1 MTSIPVNNSVK
12 GIVPGAQTQKKANMQ
27 DAAGSFSDIFKN
39 QKNDNGTDDGKIV
52 SAAQNRTENRNTGI
66 SARQRKVQDAVNKAG
81 DAAEKN
87 AGKKVDEAADKML
100 SDTAEELSVTE
111 EELLSVLQSLSLTPA
126 DLLTKEGLQQVV
138 LAVSG
143 ETDFANFLTDET
155 MFTTLQN
162 LCGELQTTLSDLA
175 DELGISQDEVQ
186 DFLTALA
193 DKAGDASTLQ
203 AEALSAEEFS
213 TEEFSTEETEDAV
226 TDVEKGS
233 DTENIT
239 GDKTASEVNVP
250 GKETGKQ
257 TEKETS
263 GEEKSFTGDKAFD
276 NFAQSFKTGQTQN
289 TQAAAEVTP
298 HFDVE
303 TENIIRQITDYMRG
317 NVTDGVSEMDM
328 QLHPASLGSVHIHL
342 EAKEGVLTAQ
352 FTAQNESV
360 KAALESQMIQLKD
373 SFEEQGLT
381 VESIEVMVSSQ
392 KFDQS
397 YEEAESHANDTGSR
411 SGRQRTRRAG
421 LHVSM
426 EDEELSDEE
435 ILAKEV
441 LKGQGSTVE
450 FTA

>member
-66 SARQRKVQDAVNKAG
+66 SARQRKVQDAVKEAG
-81 DAAEKN
+81 EAAGKDT
-87 AGKKVDEAADKML
+87 GKKVDEAADKML

-162 LCGELQTTLSDLA
+162 LNGELQTTLSDLA

-193 DKAGDASTLQ
+193 DKAGDASALQ
-203 AEALSAEEFS
+203 AEVLSA
-213 TEEFSTEETEDAV
+213 EEFSTEETEDAI
-226 TDVEKGS
+226 TDVKNS
-233 DTENIT
+233 FDTEN

-250 GKETGKQ
+250 GKEVEKQ
-257 TEKETS
+257 TRKETS

-276 NFAQSFKTGQTQN
+276 NFAQSLKAGQTEN
-289 TQAAAEVTP
+289 AQAAAEITP

-328 QLHPASLGSVHIHL
+328 QLHPANLGSVHIHL

-397 YEEAESHANDTGSR
+397 YEEAESQANDTGSR
-411 SGRQRTRRAG
+411 FGRQRTRRVS

>member
-12 GIVPGAQTQKKANMQ
+12 GIVPGAQTQKKSNTQ

-39 QKNDNGTDDGKIV
+39 QKNDNGTASAKTV
-52 SAAQNRTENRNTGI
+52 STAQNRTENRNTEI
-66 SARQRKVQDAVNKAG
+66 SARQQKIQDAAKETKDVTGK
-81 DAAEKN
+81 DM
-87 AGKKVDEAADKML
+87 GKKVDEAADKML
-100 SDTAEELSVTE
+100 SDTADELSVTE
-111 EELLSVLQSLSLTPA
+111 EELLSVLQSLSLTPV

-162 LCGELQTTLSDLA
+162 LSGELQTTLSDLA
-175 DELGISQDEVQ
+175 DELGISKDEVQ
-186 DFLTALA
+186 DFLTAFA
-193 DKAGDASTLQ
+193 DKAGDASLLQ
-203 AEALSAEEFS
+203 AEVLP
-213 TEEFSTEETEDAV
+213 TEEVSAQETEDAV
-226 TDVEKGS
+226 TDVKNSS
-233 DTENIT
+233 DTENVT
-239 GDKTASEVNVP
+239 DGREVSEAAAPDKEV
-250 GKETGKQ
+250 EKQ
-257 TEKETS
+257 TRKETS

-276 NFAQSFKTGQTQN
+276 NFTQSLKTGQTEN
-289 TQAAAEVTP
+289 AQAAAEITP

-328 QLHPASLGSVHIHL
+328 QLHPANLGSVHIHL

-360 KAALESQMIQLKD
+360 KAALESQMIQLQD
-373 SFEEQGLT
+373 SFKEQGLT

-411 SGRQRTRRAG
+411 SGRQRTRRVS

>member
-66 SARQRKVQDAVNKAG
+66 SARQRKVQDAVKEAG
-81 DAAEKN
+81 EAAGKDT
-87 AGKKVDEAADKML
+87 GKKVDEAADKML

-162 LCGELQTTLSDLA
+162 LNGELQTTLSDLA

-186 DFLTALA
+186 DFLTAFA
-193 DKAGDASTLQ
+193 DKAGDASALQ
-203 AEALSAEEFS
+203 AEVLP
-213 TEEFSTEETEDAV
+213 TEEVPDEETEGAV
-226 TDVEKGS
+226 TGVKNS
-233 DTENIT
+233 FDTEN

-250 GKETGKQ
+250 GKEVEKQ
-257 TEKETS
+257 TRKETS

-276 NFAQSFKTGQTQN
+276 NFAQSLKAGQTEN
-289 TQAAAEVTP
+289 AQAAAEITP

-328 QLHPASLGSVHIHL
+328 QLHPANLGSVHIHL

-360 KAALESQMIQLKD
+360 KAALESQMIQLRD

-397 YEEAESHANDTGSR
+397 YEEAESQANDTGSR
-411 SGRQRTRRAG
+411 FGRQRTRRVS

>member
-66 SARQRKVQDAVNKAG
+66 SARQRRVQDAVKEAG
-81 DAAEKN
+81 DIAGKDT
-87 AGKKVDEAADKML
+87 GKKVDEAADKML
-100 SDTAEELSVTE
+100 SDTAEELSLTE

-162 LCGELQTTLSDLA
+162 LYGELQTTLSELA
-175 DELGISQDEVQ
+175 DELGIGTDEVQ

-193 DKAGDASTLQ
+193 DKAGDASALQ
-203 AEALSAEEFS
+203 AEALSAEELS

-233 DTENIT
+233 DTESIT
-239 GDKTASEVNVP
+239 GDKIASEVNVP

-276 NFAQSFKTGQTQN
+276 NFTQSFKTGQTQN

-317 NVTDGVSEMDM
+317 NVTDGVSEMNM

>member
-66 SARQRKVQDAVNKAG
+66 SARQRRVQDAVKEAG
-81 DAAEKN
+81 DIAGKDT
-87 AGKKVDEAADKML
+87 GKKVDEAADKML
-100 SDTAEELSVTE
+100 SDTAEELSLTE

-162 LCGELQTTLSDLA
+162 LYGELQTTLSELA
-175 DELGISQDEVQ
+175 DELGIGTDEVQ

-193 DKAGDASTLQ
+193 DKAGDASALQ
-203 AEALSAEEFS
+203 AEALSAEELS
-213 TEEFSTEETEDAV
+213 TEEFSTEETENAV

-233 DTENIT
+233 DTESIT

-263 GEEKSFTGDKAFD
+263 GEEKSFTGDKTFD

>member
-66 SARQRKVQDAVNKAG
+66 SARQRRVQDAVKEAG
-81 DAAEKN
+81 EAAGKDT
-87 AGKKVDEAADKML
+87 GKKVDEAADKML

-111 EELLSVLQSLSLTPA
+111 EELLSVLQSLSLKPA

-162 LCGELQTTLSDLA
+162 LNGELQTTLSELA
-175 DELGISQDEVQ
+175 DELGIGTDEVQ

-193 DKAGDASTLQ
+193 DKAGDASALQ
-203 AEALSAEEFS
+203 AEALSAEELS

-233 DTENIT
+233 DTESIT

-263 GEEKSFTGDKAFD
+263 GEEKSFTGDKTFD

>member
-12 GIVPGAQTQKKANMQ
+12 GIVPGAQTQKKSNTQ

-435 ILAKEV
+435 ILANEV

>member
-12 GIVPGAQTQKKANMQ
+12 GIVPGAQTQKKANTQ

-66 SARQRKVQDAVNKAG
+66 SARQRKVQDAVKEAG
-81 DAAEKN
+81 EAAGKDT
-87 AGKKVDEAADKML
+87 GKKVDEAADKML

-111 EELLSVLQSLSLTPA
+111 EELLSVLQSLSLKPA

-162 LCGELQTTLSDLA
+162 LCGELQTTLSNLA

-193 DKAGDASTLQ
+193 DKAGDASALQ
-203 AEALSAEEFS
+203 AEVLSTEEFS
-213 TEEFSTEETEDAV
+213 AEEFSTEETEDAV

-233 DTENIT
+233 DTESIT

-276 NFAQSFKTGQTQN
+276 NFTQSFKTGQTQN

>member
-12 GIVPGAQTQKKANMQ
+12 GIVPGAQTQKKSNTQ

-66 SARQRKVQDAVNKAG
+66 SARQRKVQDAAKEAG
-81 DAAEKN
+81 DAAEMDT
-87 AGKKVDEAADKML
+87 GKKVDEAADKML

-162 LCGELQTTLSDLA
+162 LNGELQTTLSDLA

-193 DKAGDASTLQ
+193 DKAGVQ
-203 AEALSAEEFS
+203 AEALPTEEVPAEE
-213 TEEFSTEETEDAV
+213 EDTV
-226 TDVEKGS
+226 TDVKNGS

-239 GDKTASEVNVP
+239 GDKAASELTVP

-263 GEEKSFTGDKAFD
+263 GEEKSFTGDRAFD

-392 KFDQS
+392 KFNQS

-411 SGRQRTRRAG
+411 SGRQRTRRTG

>member
-66 SARQRKVQDAVNKAG
+66 SARQRRVQDAVKEAG
-81 DAAEKN
+81 DIAGKDT
-87 AGKKVDEAADKML
+87 GKKVDEAADKML
-100 SDTAEELSVTE
+100 SDTAEELSLTE

-162 LCGELQTTLSDLA
+162 LYGELQTTLSELA
-175 DELGISQDEVQ
+175 DELGIGTDEVQ

-193 DKAGDASTLQ
+193 DKAGDASALQ
-203 AEALSAEEFS
+203 AEALSA
-213 TEEFSTEETEDAV
+213 EEFSTEETEDAV

-233 DTENIT
+233 DTESIT

>member
-66 SARQRKVQDAVNKAG
+66 SARQRKVQDAVKEAG
-81 DAAEKN
+81 EAAGKDTC
-87 AGKKVDEAADKML
+87 KKVDEAADKML

-111 EELLSVLQSLSLTPA
+111 EELLSVLQSLSLKPA

-162 LCGELQTTLSDLA
+162 LCGELQTTLSNLA

-193 DKAGDASTLQ
+193 DKAGDASALQ
-203 AEALSAEEFS
+203 AEVLSAEEFS
-213 TEEFSTEETEDAV
+213 AEEFSTEETEDAV

-233 DTENIT
+233 DTESIT

-276 NFAQSFKTGQTQN
+276 NFTQSFKTGQTQN

>member
-12 GIVPGAQTQKKANMQ
+12 GIVPGAQIQKKENAQ

-39 QKNDNGTDDGKIV
+39 QKNDNGIVDAKAV

-66 SARQRKVQDAVNKAG
+66 SARQRKVQDAAKEAG
-81 DAAEKN
+81 DAAEKDT
-87 AGKKVDEAADKML
+87 GKKVDEAADKML

-162 LCGELQTTLSDLA
+162 LNGELQTTLSDLA
-175 DELGISQDEVQ
+175 DELGINQDEVQ

-193 DKAGDASTLQ
+193 DKAGVQ
-203 AEALSAEEFS
+203 AEALSAEEVS
-213 TEEFSTEETEDAV
+213 AEEEDTV
-226 TDVEKGS
+226 TDVKNGS

-239 GDKTASEVNVP
+239 GDKAASEVTVP

-263 GEEKSFTGDKAFD
+263 GEEKSFTGDRAFD

-328 QLHPASLGSVHIHL
+328 QLHPANLGSVHIHL

-373 SFEEQGLT
+373 NFEEQGLT

>member
-12 GIVPGAQTQKKANMQ
+12 GIVPGAQTRKKSNTQ

-66 SARQRKVQDAVNKAG
+66 SARQRKVQDAVKEAG
-81 DAAEKN
+81 EAAGKDT
-87 AGKKVDEAADKML
+87 GKKVDEAADKML

-111 EELLSVLQSLSLTPA
+111 EELLSVLQSLSLKPA

-162 LCGELQTTLSDLA
+162 LCGELQTTLSNLA

-193 DKAGDASTLQ
+193 DKAGDASALQ
-203 AEALSAEEFS
+203 AEVLSTEEFS
-213 TEEFSTEETEDAV
+213 AEEFSTEETEDAV

-233 DTENIT
+233 DTESIT

-392 KFDQS
+392 KFNQS

>member
-12 GIVPGAQTQKKANMQ
+12 GIVPGAQTRKKPNTQ

-39 QKNDNGTDDGKIV
+39 QKNDNGTVDAKAA
-52 SAAQNRTENRNTGI
+52 STAQNRTENRNTGI
-66 SARQRKVQDAVNKAG
+66 SARQQKVQNAAKETK
-81 DAAEKN
+81 DAAGKDT
-87 AGKKVDEAADKML
+87 GKKVDEAADKML
-100 SDTAEELSVTE
+100 SDTADELSVTE

-126 DLLTKEGLQQVV
+126 DMLTKEGLQQVV

-162 LCGELQTTLSDLA
+162 LNGELQTTLSDLA
-175 DELGISQDEVQ
+175 DELGISKDEVQ
-186 DFLTALA
+186 DFLTAFA
-193 DKAGDASTLQ
+193 DKAGDASALQ
-203 AEALSAEEFS
+203 AEVLP
-213 TEEFSTEETEDAV
+213 TEEVPDEETEGAV
-226 TDVEKGS
+226 TGVKNS
-233 DTENIT
+233 FDTEN

-250 GKETGKQ
+250 GKEVEKQ
-257 TEKETS
+257 TRKETS

-276 NFAQSFKTGQTQN
+276 NFAQSLKAGQTEN
-289 TQAAAEVTP
+289 AQAAAEITP

-328 QLHPASLGSVHIHL
+328 QLHPANLGSVHIHL

-360 KAALESQMIQLKD
+360 KAALESQMIQLRD

-397 YEEAESHANDTGSR
+397 YEEAESQANDTGSR
-411 SGRQRTRRAG
+411 FGRQRTRRVS

>member
-12 GIVPGAQTQKKANMQ
+12 GIVPGAQTQKKSNTQ

-66 SARQRKVQDAVNKAG
+66 SARQRKVQDAVKEAG
-81 DAAEKN
+81 EAAGKDT
-87 AGKKVDEAADKML
+87 GKKVDEAADKMF

-162 LCGELQTTLSDLA
+162 LNGELQTTLSDLA

-193 DKAGDASTLQ
+193 DKAGDASALQ
-203 AEALSAEEFS
+203 AEVLP
-213 TEEFSTEETEDAV
+213 TEAVPDEETEDAV
-226 TDVEKGS
+226 TDVKNS
-233 DTENIT
+233 FDTENAAD
-239 GDKTASEVNVP
+239 GKAVSEATVP

-263 GEEKSFTGDKAFD
+263 GEEKSFTGDRAFD

-289 TQAAAEVTP
+289 TQAATKVTP

-303 TENIIRQITDYMRG
+303 TENIIRQITDFMRG

-328 QLHPASLGSVHIHL
+328 QLHPANLGSVHIHL

-397 YEEAESHANDTGSR
+397 YEEAGSNANDTGSR
-411 SGRQRTRRAG
+411 SGRQRTRRVS

>member
-12 GIVPGAQTQKKANMQ
+12 GIVPGAQTRKKANMQ

-66 SARQRKVQDAVNKAG
+66 SARQRKVQDAVKEAG
-81 DAAEKN
+81 EAAGKDT
-87 AGKKVDEAADKML
+87 GKKVDEAADKML

-193 DKAGDASTLQ
+193 DKAGDASALQ
-203 AEALSAEEFS
+203 AEALSAEELS
-213 TEEFSTEETEDAV
+213 TEKTEDAV

-233 DTENIT
+233 DTESIT

-263 GEEKSFTGDKAFD
+263 GEEKSFTGDKTFD

>member
-12 GIVPGAQTQKKANMQ
+12 GIVPGAQTQKKSNTQ

-162 LCGELQTTLSDLA
+162 LNGELQTTLSDLA

-186 DFLTALA
+186 NFLTALA
-193 DKAGDASTLQ
+193 DKAGDASALQ
-203 AEALSAEEFS
+203 AEVLSAEEFS
-213 TEEFSTEETEDAV
+213 AEEFSTEETEDAV

-233 DTENIT
+233 DTESIT

-276 NFAQSFKTGQTQN
+276 NFTQSFKTGQTQN

-328 QLHPASLGSVHIHL
+328 QLHPANLGSVHIHL